1 MSVKG
6 YYRFPTIY
14 ADNIVFTCEDD
25 LWSVPSEGGIARRL
39 TAGKGVSSMPRFSPD
54 GKRIAFI
61 CTEEGNPEIY
71 VMPAK
76 GGDPK
81 RISYLGTYVH
91 QLSGWTKDGKE
102 ILFASN
108 YRSAFINAMQL
119 YAIDVETGAVRP
131 FNYGDGQTISM
142 GDDNATVIGRNNSD
156 PARWKRYRGGLAGDL
171 WVDAKGKGEFE
182 RLIEL
187 KGNLVCPMWIGQRVY
202 FLSDHEGV
210 GNIYSCES
218 NGSDLKH
225 HSDHDEYY
233 VRYPSTD
240 GKRIVYTAGGD
251 IYVLDT
257 FDNSVHRL
265 DVLIPSAPTQSTRK
279 FVPVA
284 DRLEHVSPHPKGHSV
299 ALISRGQP
307 FTMPLWEEAPIQH
320 GVGSRVRY
328 RLSEWLS
335 DGKRF
340 AVVNDQ
346 PGHDQ
351 VEIHYADQSE
361 EPVVVTADQIGRI
374 TELVPSPKEDTI
386 AIANH
391 RQELFILDVKA
402 KIMRKVDE
410 SASARIC
417 DLAWSP
423 DGKWLA
429 YSWSPDL
436 YFEDWERMKFS
447 IIRILDVANGKKHD
461 VTDALRTDYCPSF
474 DPEGKYLYFIGVRD
488 FNPVYDEH
496 QFELS
501 FPQAARPFVVPLKK
515 DTPSPFIKKPMPI
528 AGELPVEAKKDDKK
542 AEKENGKDDV
552 PPVEIDFDGIS
563 SRILAFPVE
572 EGRYPKLV
580 AVKDRV
586 IFTKLAVKGIRRDF
600 DWLGEGAN
608 LGTLMAYDL
617 KDQKLVTIASD
628 AEKIRLAN
636 DHRSLFYRSRN
647 KIRVVDALA
656 PLSSDAPAAVSDEVG
671 RKSGWVDLGRAHVLV
686 EPKQEWQ
693 QMYDEAWRM
702 QIDQFWDEKMSD
714 IDWPF
719 VHKRYAKLLP
729 LVRTRSELSDLI
741 WEMHGELG
749 TSHVYEFLGD
759 HRHPPYYQQGFLGA
773 DISFDEKK
781 TAYRIDRIIRGDSW
795 DRGCDSPLAE
805 PGVNVNE
812 GEFIVAVG
820 GRAIRKDCS
829 LQELL
834 VNTGDKNVALTI
846 MSSSG
851 AKRQVVVKTLR
862 EEHTLRYRNWVET
875 NRRIVHEKSKGKL
888 GYLHIPDMGPPGF
901 AEFHRGYLLEM
912 HRMGLVIDVRYN
924 RGGHVSGLLL
934 EKLARKRVGYSVPR
948 WGRPVSYPYE
958 APFGPMVCLTNEKAG
973 SDGDIFSHG
982 FKLYKLGPLVGKRT
996 WGGVIGISPN
1006 HRLVDGTITT
1016 QPEFSFWFKDVGW
1029 AVENYG
1035 TDPDHD
1041 IDISPQDHVAERDPQ
1056 LEKGIE
1062 LLTESLEK
1070 NPVKLPDF
1078 SKKPSLP
1085 IPQLVAGGKK

>member
-14 ADNIVFTCEDD
+14 ADNIVFVSEDD
-25 LWSVPSEGGIARRL
+25 LWSVSAEGGIARRL
-39 TAGKGVSSMPRFSPD
+39 TAGRGVSSMPHFSPD
-54 GKRIAFI
+54 GKRIAFM

-71 VMPAK
+71 VMPSK
-76 GGDPK
+76 GGEPK
-81 RISYLGTYVH
+81 RISYLGTFVC

-102 ILFASN
+102 VLFASN
-108 YRSAFINAMQL
+108 CQSAFSNVMQL
-119 YAIDVETGAVRP
+119 FAIDVETGAVRA
-131 FNYGDGQTISM
+131 FNYGDAQTIAI

-171 WVDAKGKGEFE
+171 WVDVKGKGNFE
-182 RLIEL
+182 RLITL
-187 KGNLVCPMWIGQRVY
+187 TGNLAWPMWIGSRVY
-202 FLSDHEGV
+202 FLSDHEGI
-210 GNIYSCES
+210 GNIYSCA
-218 NGSDLKH
+218 NDGTDVKH

-233 VRYPSTD
+233 VRFPSTD

-279 FVPVA
+279 FVPITE
-284 DRLEHVSPHPKGHSV
+284 RLEHFSPHPQGHSV

-328 RLSEWLS
+328 KLTEWLS

-351 VEIHYADQSE
+351 VEIHHCDQSV
-361 EPVVVTADQIGRI
+361 EPIVVADEDIGRI
-374 TELVPSPKEDTI
+374 TELRPSPTDDLI

-391 RQELFILDVKA
+391 KQELFMLDVKA
-402 KIMRKVDE
+402 KKIRKVDD
-410 SASARIC
+410 SSSARVC

-429 YSWSPDL
+429 YTWGPDL
-436 YFEDWERMKFS
+436 SFEDWERMKIS
-447 IIRILDVANGKKHD
+447 TIRIMEATSGKKHD
-461 VTDALRTDYCPSF
+461 ITDPLRQDCCPVF

-501 FPQAARPFVVPLKK
+501 FPEAARPFVVTLKK
-515 DTPSPFIKKPMPI
+515 ETPSPFVRKPAPI
-528 AGELPVEAKKDDKK
+528 AGEQPAKEKSEEKK
-542 AEKENGKDDV
+542 EDNNK
-552 PPVEIDFDGIS
+552 PTPVEIDFDGIS
-563 SRILAFPVE
+563 KRILAFPVD
-572 EGRYPKLV
+572 EGRYLKIE

-586 IFTKLAVKGIRRDF
+586 LFTKKTVKGISRDF
-600 DWLGEGAN
+600 DWFNEASN
-608 LGTLMAYDL
+608 LCTLMAYDL
-617 KDQKLVTIASD
+617 KDQKAVVVQND
-628 AEKIRLAN
+628 VDKIRLAA
-636 DHRSLFYRSRN
+636 DRRSLFYRNRDR
-647 KIRVVDALA
+647 IRVIDAMA
-656 PLSSDAPAAVSDEVG
+656 PLPEGQAPHVSDEVG
-671 RKSGWVDLGRAHVLV
+671 RKSGWVDLSRAHVLV

-693 QMYDEAWRM
+693 QMYDEAWRL
-702 QIDQFWDEKMSD
+702 QSEQFWDPKMSD
-714 IDWPF
+714 IDWNF

-729 LVRTRSELSDLI
+729 LIRTRSEFSDLV
-741 WEMHGELG
+741 WEMQGELG
-749 TSHVYEFLGD
+749 TSHAYEFLGYY
-759 HRHPPYYQQGFLGA
+759 RYPPFYLQGFLGA
-773 DISFDEKK
+773 DLSFDEKK

-795 DRGCDSPLAE
+795 DRSCDSPLAE

-820 GRAIRKDCS
+820 GRPIRKDCS

-834 VNTGDKNVALTI
+834 VNTANKNVALTV
-846 MSSSG
+846 MTSAG
-851 AKRQVVVKTLR
+851 VKRQVVVKTLK

-875 NRRIVHEKSKGKL
+875 NRQIVREKSNGAL
-888 GYLHIPDMGPPGF
+888 GYLHIPDMGPWGF
-901 AEFHRGYLLEM
+901 AEFHRGYLMEL
-912 HRMGLVIDVRYN
+912 HKQGVVIDVRYN
-924 RGGHVSGLLL
+924 RGGHVSSLLL

-948 WGRPVSYPYE
+948 WGKPTSYPAE
-958 APFGPMVCLTNEKAG
+958 AVAGPLVCVTNEKAG

-996 WGGVIGISPN
+996 WGGVIGISPYQ
-1006 HRLVDGTITT
+1006 RLVDGTLTT
-1016 QPEFSFWFKDVGW
+1016 QPEFSFWFTDVGW

-1035 TDPDHD
+1035 TEPDYD
-1041 IDISPQDHVAERDPQ
+1041 VDMAPQDYVAGRDPQ
-1056 LEKGIE
+1056 LDKAME
-1062 LLTESLEK
+1062 LAMDELKK
-1070 NPVKLPDF
+1070 NPFKMPDF

-1085 IPQLVAGGKK
+1085 IPQLVAGIKK

>member
-14 ADNIVFTCEDD
+14 ADNIVFVSEDD
-25 LWSVPSEGGIARRL
+25 LWSVSAEGGIARRL
-39 TAGKGVSSMPRFSPD
+39 TAGKGVCSMPRFSPD

-81 RISYLGTYVH
+81 RISYLGTYLC

-102 ILFASN
+102 LLFASN
-108 YRSAFINAMQL
+108 YRSAFSNTTQL

-131 FNYGDGQTISM
+131 FNYGDGQTMAI
-142 GDDNATVIGRNNSD
+142 GDENATVIGRNNSD
-156 PARWKRYRGGLAGDL
+156 PARWKRYRGGMAGDL
-171 WVDAKGKGEFE
+171 WVDAKGKGKFE
-182 RLIEL
+182 RLITL
-187 KGNLVCPMWIGQRVY
+187 KGNLVSPMWIGSRVY

-210 GNIYSCES
+210 GNIYSCAS
-218 NGSDLKH
+218 DGSDLKH
-225 HSDHDEYY
+225 HSDHDEYF
-233 VRYPSTD
+233 VRFPSSD

-279 FVPVA
+279 FVPLNE
-284 DRLEHVSPHPKGHSV
+284 RLEHFAPHPQGHSL

-328 RLSEWLS
+328 RLTEWLF

-351 VEIHYADQSE
+351 VEIHHCDQSE
-361 EPVVVTADQIGRI
+361 EAVVVSNDQFGRI
-374 TELVPSPKEDTI
+374 TELKPSPTEEII

-402 KIMRKVDE
+402 KKMRKVDE
-410 SASARIC
+410 SVSARIC

-429 YSWSPDL
+429 YSWSPDSS
-436 YFEDWERMKFS
+436 FEEGEGIKIA

-461 VTDALRTDYCPSF
+461 VTSPLRTDYSPAF
-474 DPEGKYLYFIGVRD
+474 DPEGKYLYFISVRD

-501 FPQAARPFVVPLKK
+501 FPQAARPFVVTLKN
-515 DTPSPFIKKPMPI
+515 DTPSPFVKKPSPI
-528 AGELPVEAKKDDKK
+528 AGESAKEKTKEIKDDAKQ
-542 AEKENGKDDV
+542 EIT
-552 PPVEIDFDGIS
+552 PVEIDFDGIS
-563 SRILAFPVE
+563 GRILGFPVD
-572 EGRYPKLV
+572 EGRYTRLV

-586 IFTKLAVKGIRRDF
+586 LFTKVAVKGIRRDF
-600 DWLGEGAN
+600 DWLGEGSK
-608 LGTLMAYDL
+608 LSSLMAYDL
-617 KDQKLVTIASD
+617 KDQKAVTLASEAD
-628 AEKIRLAN
+628 RIRLAA
-636 DHRSLFYRSRN
+636 DQRSLFYRN
-647 KIRVVDALA
+647 KDRIRVIDALA
-656 PLSSDAPAAVSDEVG
+656 ALPDGQAPAPSDEVG

-693 QMYDEAWRM
+693 QMYDEAWRL
-702 QIDQFWDEKMSD
+702 QGDQFWDAKMSD
-714 IDWPF
+714 VDWNL

-741 WEMHGELG
+741 WEMQGELG
-749 TSHVYEFLGD
+749 TSHAYEFLGD
-759 HRHPPYYQQGFLGA
+759 HRHPPYYLQGFLGA

-795 DRGCDSPLAE
+795 DRECDSPLAE
-805 PGVNVNE
+805 PGVNVRE

-820 GRAIRKDCS
+820 GRPIRKDCS

-834 VNTGDKNVALTI
+834 VNTGGKNVALTI
-846 MSSSG
+846 MSPSG
-851 AKRQVVVKTLR
+851 NKRQVVVKALK
-862 EEHTLRYRNWVET
+862 EEHTLRYRNWVEI
-875 NRRIVHEKSKGKL
+875 NRKVVSDVSKGAL
-888 GYLHIPDMGPPGF
+888 GYLHIPDMGPMGF
-901 AEFHRGYLLEM
+901 AEFHRGYLMEF
-912 HRMGLVIDVRYN
+912 HKQGVVVDVRYN

-948 WGRPVSYPYE
+948 WGRPSSYPAE
-958 APFGPMVCLTNEKAG
+958 AVAGPLVCVTNEKAG

-996 WGGVIGISPN
+996 WGGVIGINPY
-1006 HRLVDGTITT
+1006 HRLVDGTVTT
-1016 QPEFSFWFKDVGW
+1016 QPEFSFWFADVGW

-1035 TDPDHD
+1035 TDPDYD
-1041 IDISPQDHVAERDPQ
+1041 VDISPQDHVERRDPQ
-1056 LEKGIE
+1056 LAKAVDLALEA
-1062 LLTESLEK
+1062 LEK

-1085 IPQLVAGGKK
+1085 IPQLAAGIRK